1 MAENVYKTIKKTI
14 RKYQLDEEG
23 NRIKNEKGKCVYTKE
38 EVEFIIDTNWT
49 PSNKNEVCIEY
60 IENYV
65 DKHNEGKWFYEVL
78 TQKDSSG
85 KPIPTERICAK
96 FIDKFFPE
104 IKGKKVKSKR
114 SQLLDKYS
122 KFAN

>member
-1 MAENVYKTIKKTI
+1 MDNKKYETITKTIKKYKT
-14 RKYQLDEEG
+14 DSDG
-23 NRIKNEKGKCVYTKE
+23 NRLKNEKGKCIYETE
-38 EVEFIIDTNWT
+38 EVTYIID
-49 PSNKNEVCIEY
+49 PSWSPSKKDEVCIEY
-60 IENYV
+60 IENYI
-65 DKHNEGKWFYEVL
+65 DANNEGKWFYEVL
-78 TQKDSSG
+78 TQKDLSG

-122 KFAN
+122 KFAD